1 MLSSAETNV
10 EEDDGDDGQM
20 KTVDKNTGCSLQS
33 VFNVQE
39 TERERER
46 DPWCPCRRRPIV
58 IHEEGSRQGQGLAHS
73 LYQLV
78 SGTHL

>member
-10 EEDDGDDGQM
+10 DEDDGDDGQM

-46 DPWCPCRRRPIV
+46 EREREIYGVRVGDLRSSYTRKD
-58 IHEEGSRQGQGLAHS
+58 QGRARA
-73 LYQLV
+73 
-78 SGTHL
+78 

>member
-10 EEDDGDDGQM
+10 DEDDGDDGQM

-46 DPWCPCRRRPIV
+46 ERERSMVSVSATSDRHTRGRIKAGP
-58 IHEEGSRQGQGLAHS
+58 GLS
-73 LYQLV
+73 P
-78 SGTHL
+78 